1 MYCLY
6 SGWIFGF
13 MVLCYF
19 CYVIF
24 NLLNVCDEVMML
36 VKFEDSDKFF
46 FFIWLKILVELYI
59 FCIWIF
65 KLVSFFCFCI
75 FFNVEDLWMSL
86 ICCWNFLGK
95 FFMLF
100 SLEVF
105 FLVFLKN
112 MLNVKLVV
120 LVVVVVLLDERLVEY
135 F

>member
-1 MYCLY
+1 
-6 SGWIFGF
+6 
-13 MVLCYF
+13 
-19 CYVIF
+19 
-24 NLLNVCDEVMML
+24 
-36 VKFEDSDKFF
+36 
-46 FFIWLKILVELYI
+46 
-59 FCIWIF
+59 
-65 KLVSFFCFCI
+65 
-75 FFNVEDLWMSL
+75 MSL

-112 MLNVKLVV
+112 LLNVKLVV